1 MTISKKLFSK
11 ILFHAFLLVFSFIM
25 FYPVLWLISS
35 SFKST
40 AEIVAN
46 PSSLLPSK
54 VTFSNWING
63 WKGFGGVTFGTFMLN
78 SLLVSSVSTVLQ
90 VAFSA
95 LVAYG
100 FARNRF
106 KGKNILF
113 TIMIL
118 TLLLPSQI
126 LLVPQFI
133 MFSRMGLRNSYLP
146 LLLPT
151 MFGLPFFI
159 FMIMQFIKGIPVELD
174 EAANIDGCNKYTIF
188 GRIIMPLLTPALI
201 TSAIFA
207 FYWKWQEFF
216 EPLLYLQKADKFTV
230 SIAVKMFADPNAGT
244 DWGAIYAMSVASI
257 IPVLLIFI
265 CFQKYLVEGIATTG
279 LKS

>member
-216 EPLLYLQKADKFTV
+216 EPLLYLQKASKFTV

>member
-1 MTISKKLFSK
+1 MIISKKLFSK

-78 SLLVSSVSTVLQ
+78 SLFVSSVSTVLQ

-188 GRIIMPLLTPALI
+188 GRIIMPLLIPALI

-207 FYWKWQEFF
+207 FYWKWQEVF

>member
-1 MTISKKLFSK
+1 MGISRKLFSK
-11 ILFHAFLLVFSFIM
+11 ILFHAFLLAFAFIM

-35 SFKST
+35 SLKSMQ
-40 AEIVAN
+40 EIVAN
-46 PSSLLPSK
+46 PSSILPSRI
-54 VTFSNWING
+54 TFDNWING

-78 SLLVSSVSTVLQ
+78 SLFISSASTVFQ
-90 VAFSA
+90 VIFSA

-106 KGKNILF
+106 RGKNVLF
-113 TIMIL
+113 TMMIL
-118 TLLLPSQI
+118 TMLLPSQV

-133 MFSRMGLRNSYLP
+133 MFSSLGLRNSYLP

-159 FMIMQFIKGIPVELD
+159 FMIMQFIKGIPAELD
-174 EAANIDGCNKYTIF
+174 EAAHIDGCNKYTIF
-188 GRIIMPLLTPALI
+188 IRIILPLLVPALI

-216 EPLLYLQKADKFTV
+216 EPLLYLQKTNKFTV
-230 SIAVKMFADPNAGT
+230 SIAIKMFADPNAGT
-244 DWGAIYAMSVASI
+244 DWGAIYAMSVATI
-257 IPVLLIFI
+257 IPVLLIFV